1 MPRLTVQAF
10 LQRCVHPLVA
20 GGDIHVGRPLT
31 LDDVDG
37 FDAELAHASVETE
50 QVDEAR
56 AAVLAPLVCRVPP
69 LLIERDDLA
78 LAAALHNALFL
89 VHPQADGV
97 TITDK
102 MRRRIID
109 TTQALATQ
117 PLTRRRERV
126 LGRHALL
133 HNVFDLG
140 RTDLQL
146 SWWTGRARFLGQ
158 APPARLLR
166 WKGARR
172 VREEISRAGYD
183 ELLGAPDV
191 APVMAMLLRRTPLT
205 QLLATHVAAP
215 ALHWEDAVFVLRDAE
230 LARVV
235 AYHAVAPA
243 AAIGGGAGAGDGR
256 DLIAT
261 PARLAAAFEQMI
273 ERNPPSADVRAVAAF
288 LVHLGALLVLGERGM
303 RELDARSPL
312 LSLVL
317 APERAGQRPRG
328 LSTFFALPGALALVD
343 PRLAVAP
350 GLLDD
355 PILARRW
362 QAHRTQAAEAVG
374 EAVIETLAQRLGRHL
389 GGQPVDP
396 AAAVSLAPVPS
407 T

>member
-1 MPRLTVQAF
+1 MARPTVQSF
-10 LQRCVHPLVA
+10 LSRFVRPLVA
-20 GGDIHVGRPLT
+20 GGEIHVGRPLT
-31 LDDVDG
+31 VEDVDA
-37 FDAELAHASVETE
+37 FDHELPHASVESE
-50 QVDEAR
+50 AVDDAR

-69 LLIERDDLA
+69 LLLERDDLA
-78 LAAALHNALFL
+78 LAAALHNTLFL

-109 TTQALATQ
+109 MTQALATQ
-117 PLTRRRERV
+117 PLTRRRPRV

-133 HNVFDLG
+133 HNVFDLA

-158 APPARLLR
+158 QPPARLLR
-166 WKGARR
+166 WKGVRR
-172 VREEISRAGYD
+172 VREEVSRAGYD
-183 ELLGAPDV
+183 ELLGASDV

-205 QLLATHVAAP
+205 QVLSTHVAAP
-215 ALHWEDAVFVLRDAE
+215 ALHWEDAVFLLRDAE
-230 LARVV
+230 LARLV

-243 AAIGGGAGAGDGR
+243 AAAGAGALGGDGKE
-256 DLIAT
+256 LVAT

-273 ERNPPSADVRAVAAF
+273 ERNPPAADVRAVAAF

-303 RELDARSPL
+303 REVGARSPL
-312 LSLVL
+312 LSSVL

-328 LSTFFALPGALALVD
+328 LSTFFALPNALAVVE
-343 PRLAVAP
+343 PRLAAPP

-355 PILARRW
+355 PVLARRW
-362 QAHRTQAAEAVG
+362 QVHRTQAAEAVG
-374 EAVIETLAQRLGRHL
+374 DAVIETLAQRLARHL

-396 AAAVSLAPVPS
+396 VAAVSLPAP
-407 T
+407 